1 MRIKNFTLM
10 LLAVLF
16 STVGFAQKSFVLQKD
31 VAINRQT
38 AVTKLVKQ
46 NSIQPVLASN
56 KGTKPASS
64 AAKAP
69 AKAPEVVTPPEEGDV
84 EYYTLT
90 GNNSNESGVTRT
102 VQLVWD
108 DEDEDVVYISGLSY
122 WIPSAFVKGTFTD
135 EKTVVFKASQYL
147 GTIQGIE
154 LYWSGFD
161 GSYLVDA
168 EAIYDGDEG
177 TFTFST

>member
-56 KGTKPASS
+56 KGTK
-64 AAKAP
+64 
-69 AKAPEVVTPPEEGDV
+69 
-84 EYYTLT
+84 
-90 GNNSNESGVTRT
+90 
-102 VQLVWD
+102 QC
-108 DEDEDVVYISGLSY
+108 
-122 WIPSAFVKGTFTD
+122 
-135 EKTVVFKASQYL
+135 SQ
-147 GTIQGIE
+147 GSCQGP
-154 LYWSGFD
+154 
-161 GSYLVDA
+161 
-168 EAIYDGDEG
+168 
-177 TFTFST
+177 